1 MAKWKMVLVFL
12 GGTLLLAYLGLMIPA
27 AEPPEPQIADAS
39 PFAWDRDG
47 YWAELQ
53 NRFEEARGKDC
64 RNLAPSIE
72 DRLLRTDQLLQ
83 QVEETRLPPN
93 AQLIVSLAVEFFELA
108 PLVAACP
115 AKIDRF
121 VRIQTGIR
129 TALKRRSQEW
139 DMNLRTSRE
148 TLYRVLYGT
157 RAAVE
162 EVLLQA
168 SSNHLESLQ
177 QATQEPSA
185 TPSAKVLGM
194 TVHSGDIML
203 SRGTAATSALIA
215 RGADFPG
222 NFSHAAL
229 VHVDPETSIASIV
242 EAHIESGVVVSSL
255 RSYLEDRKVRV
266 MLLRPRADLPAI
278 REDVQIPHQAASY
291 AVERAVSAHIPYDFT
306 MDHSDPEKLYCS
318 EVAYDAYMQFGIELW
333 SAQSTISSPG
343 LARWL
348 SGFGVTHMTTLGP
361 SDLEYDPQLS
371 VVAEWRDLDALWRDH
386 LDNAVVDALLE
397 SAEAGLRLDYSLPRL
412 PFARMAKGM
421 SLILN
426 RMGRVGPVPEGMS
439 ATAALRNQW
448 FSSLQND
455 LVGRVEAQATAFQ
468 TAEQYRAPY
477 WRLVSF
483 AREALKE

>member
-1 MAKWKMVLVFL
+1 MAKWKKRSIFL
-12 GGTLLLAYLGLMIPA
+12 AGTLMLAYLGLMIPA
-27 AEPPEPQIADAS
+27 AEVPEPQVADAT

-47 YWAELQ
+47 YWSELQ
-53 NRFEEARGKDC
+53 RRFEAARSKECQTLG
-64 RNLAPSIE
+64 PEIE
-72 DRLLRTDQLLQ
+72 DRLLRTDQILQ
-83 QVEETRLPPN
+83 QVEETRLPPD
-93 AQLIVSLAVEFFELA
+93 AQLIGWLEVEFFDLA

-115 AKIDRF
+115 EKLRRF
-121 VRIQTGIR
+121 VRIQSGIR
-129 TALKRRSQEW
+129 TALKRRSQDW
-139 DMNLRTSRE
+139 DMSLRTSRE
-148 TLYRVLYGT
+148 TLYRVLYGS

-162 EVLLQA
+162 EVLLQ
-168 SSNHLESLQ
+168 SSPAQIESLQ
-177 QATQEPSA
+177 QARQEPSA

-203 SRGTAATSALIA
+203 SRGTAPTSALIA

-229 VHVDPETSIASIV
+229 VHVDPDSSLASIV

-255 RSYLEDRKVRV
+255 RAYLEDRKVRV
-266 MLLRPRADLPAI
+266 MLLRPRADLPEL
-278 REDVQIPHQAASY
+278 REDAQLPHKAASY
-291 AVERAVSAHIPYDFT
+291 ALERAVSSHIPYDFN

-318 EVAYDAYMQFGIELW
+318 EVAYDAYRQLGLELW
-333 SAQSTISSPG
+333 SARSTISSPG

-348 SGFGVTHMTTLGP
+348 AGFGVTHMTTLGP

-371 VVAEWRDLDALWRDH
+371 VVAEWRDLDGLWRDH

-397 SAEAGLRLDYSLPRL
+397 AAENGLELDYSLPRL
-412 PFARMAKGM
+412 PLARMAKTA

-448 FSSLQND
+448 FSSLQSD
-455 LVGRVEAQATAFQ
+455 LVARVEARASAFEN
-468 TAEQYRAPY
+468 TEKYRAPY

-483 AREALKE
+483 AQDALKK